1 MQAFATACHTQ
12 DCAPVIKGLD
22 SYYITHTKL
31 DSAGKATLSA
41 TAATGPYFFFAL
53 FRKPD
58 GSSLVWDI
66 PANLQAGD
74 NTITLTPANAEI
86 IH

>member
-1 MQAFATACHTQ
+1 MAVPFRVA
-12 DCAPVIKGLD
+12 
-22 SYYITHTKL
+22 
-31 DSAGKATLSA
+31 LS
-41 TAATGPYFFFAL
+41 GD

-66 PANLQAGD
+66 PTNLHAGD
-74 NTITLTPANAEI
+74 NTITLTPTNAEI